1 MESLNLKRILVPI
14 DFAEASMNALHTATA
29 LARKHAAHL
38 KLLFVHH
45 NYDKYYP
52 QINLN
57 NGNDIIKTLTT
68 LTKFAKDDHNV
79 DCSFSYVMG
88 DVCNCIIELSNS
100 EHFDLVVV
108 GKNIHPDNKKNATGS
123 ITLGLLEHCSCPVLF
138 VPAHKTWTNFSHVLF
153 PMRPTLG
160 MIEKYVAVK
169 EILKKD
175 NSWLHIL
182 NLRNPSYLE
191 ELHII
196 TRLVQLLKM
205 KVKEENI
212 QTSFSYYFRD
222 DRFADKILAFA
233 HDSKYEI
240 DMIVITAETDN
251 RESKFVVSPYAKKI
265 ISHTHV
271 PVLIIKPD
279 VPDQS
284 KEELLLELEKQLN

>member
-14 DFAEASMNALHTATA
+14 DFSEASMNALHTATA
-29 LARKHAAHL
+29 MAHKHAAHL
-38 KLLFVHH
+38 KLLFVHD
-45 NYDKYYP
+45 NYDKYHP

-57 NGNDIIKTLTT
+57 NGSDIIRTLAT
-68 LTKFAKDDHNV
+68 LAKSAKDDHNV
-79 DCSFSYVMG
+79 ECSFSYIMG
-88 DVCNCIIELSNS
+88 NASNCIIELSNS

-108 GKNIHPDNKKNATGS
+108 GKNGISDTRKNVAGS
-123 ITLGLLEHCSCPVLF
+123 TTFGVIANCVCPILV
-138 VPAHKTWTNFSHVLF
+138 VPADKVWINFSHVLF
-153 PMRPTLG
+153 PMRPTIG
-160 MIEKYVAVK
+160 MIEKYAAVK

-240 DMIVITAETDN
+240 DMIVITTEDN
-251 RESKFVVSPYAKKI
+251 NGDGKYTISSYAKHI
-265 ISHTHV
+265 VSHTHV

-279 VPDQS
+279 VGNQS
-284 KEELLLELEKQLN
+284 REELLLELEKQLN

>member
-1 MESLNLKRILVPI
+1 MESLNLERILVPI

-68 LTKFAKDDHNV
+68 LAKFAKDDHNV

-88 DVCNCIIELSNS
+88 DVHNCIVELSNS

-108 GKNIHPDNKKNATGS
+108 GKNGSADTRKNAAGS
-123 ITLGLLEHCSCPVLF
+123 TTFGVIENCACPVLV
-138 VPAHKTWTNFSHVLF
+138 VPADKVWTNFSHVLF
-153 PMRPTLG
+153 PMRPTIG
-160 MIEKYVAVK
+160 MIEKYVVVK

-222 DRFADKILAFA
+222 DRFADKILTFA

-240 DMIVITAETDN
+240 DMIVITTEDN
-251 RESKFVVSPYAKKI
+251 NGDSKYNISQYAKKI

-279 VPDQS
+279 VADQS
-284 KEELLLELEKQLN
+284 KEELLMVLEKQLN